1 MKDNSKNVAAQT
13 QQQVLGIQGQMQSQ
27 QQQPSVQQS
36 QQVYAFI
43 LILLERFCVCWSSCE
58 ALTSFFGSITINS
71 PVWFAS
77 HLKLQAN
84 RDQYRILFLIGSSR
98 NTQHQK

>member
-1 MKDNSKNVAAQT
+1 MKDNSKNAGAQT

-43 LILLERFCVCWSSCE
+43 LILLER
-58 ALTSFFGSITINS
+58 L
-71 PVWFAS
+71 
-77 HLKLQAN
+77 
-84 RDQYRILFLIGSSR
+84 RILEFM
-98 NTQHQK
+98 